1 MEKAPKKKQRRK
13 GKKKVQANDSSFETK
28 PQKQK
33 VTKIKAVSF
42 PKELSQKR
50 ISLHSSNHIPVN
62 IYEVDNEKNIEHF
75 ANIEEDNY
83 FEIISKKREEIE
95 KIDNE
100 INSQFG
106 NKNMIINFLKEIG
119 SNTNY
124 EIKIR

>member
-13 GKKKVQANDSSFETK
+13 GKKKVQVNDSSFETK

-62 IYEVDNEKNIEHF
+62 IY
-75 ANIEEDNY
+75 
-83 FEIISKKREEIE
+83 
-95 KIDNE
+95 
-100 INSQFG
+100 
-106 NKNMIINFLKEIG
+106 
-119 SNTNY
+119 
-124 EIKIR
+124 